1 MPSLNPVTQTVLVI
15 IALLIL
21 AFTYLIVTNIE
32 FARAREDKDIEREK
46 RLKTRLDET
55 MQITFFGISIVLVYT
70 LISFGIFLIGHFYR
84 TF

>member
-46 RLKTRLDET
+46 RLKTRLYET

>member
-1 MPSLNPVTQTVLVI
+1 MPLLNPITQTVLVI

-32 FARAREDKDIEREK
+32 FARAKEDKDIEREK

-70 LISFGIFLIGHFYR
+70 LINFGIFLIGHFYR
-84 TF
+84 NF